1 MMTLDRSTIYSGD
14 WNTELNQF
22 QFFDSFKKEKRL
34 TDIIANSHDNSVVVL
49 HYLDE
54 GGLYIINRQQDF
66 ENGVVKET
74 YDKHLT
80 GDIFEKVSRE
90 RFIF

>member
-1 MMTLDRSTIYSGD
+1 MITLDRSTIYAGD
-14 WNTELNQF
+14 WNTVLNQY
-22 QFFDSFKKEKRL
+22 QFFDSFKKARRL

-74 YDKHLT
+74 YDKQLT
-80 GDIFEKVSRE
+80 GDIFEKVSIKM
-90 RFIF
+90 F